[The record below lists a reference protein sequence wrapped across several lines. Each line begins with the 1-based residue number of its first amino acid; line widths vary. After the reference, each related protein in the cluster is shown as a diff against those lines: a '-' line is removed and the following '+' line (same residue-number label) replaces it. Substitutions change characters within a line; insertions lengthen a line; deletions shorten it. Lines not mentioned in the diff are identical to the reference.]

1 MDIDKTLSGESVSYW
16 MDTDPFL
23 PPQGQK
29 DSSCEVCVVGA
40 GIAGLTT
47 AYLLA
52 KEGKSVIVVD
62 MGPLAGGQTGRTT
75 AHLTWAMD
83 ERFFNLIRLHGEQ
96 KAALIGQSHR
106 EAIDRIE
113 AIVAEEL
120 IDCDFQRVDGYL
132 FLDPEKSTD
141 YMQKELEAIHRL
153 GFQSVEMKNSIP
165 HMPFDSGPA
174 IRFPQQ
180 AQVHPLKYMNG
191 LAQAIERYGGQ
202 IYIHYKV
209 DEIKSSPTPQV
220 VLEDG
225 HVITAQQIV
234 VATNS
239 PINDR
244 FAIHTKQAPYRTYA
258 VTATIPK
265 GSVPLGLYWD
275 TEDPYH
281 YVRIANDEKSEIYDL
296 LIVGGEDHK
305 TGQEQTPH
313 RHFTNLETW
322 TRRHFPMVLS
332 FQYRWSGQ
340 VWEPYD
346 GIAYIGK
353 NPGEDNVFI
362 ATGDS
367 GQGMTHGTIA
377 GILLTDLLQN
387 RSNPYVE
394 IYDPSRK
401 TMSAGLEYLKENLN
415 VAWQYSDYLKT
426 SEVAGVEQIPEGEGA
441 VIQRGLRKMAIYKNP
456 DGEVTELSAI
466 CPHLGGV
473 VHWNAVEKSW
483 DCPCHGSRFAV
494 DGSVMNGPALSGL
507 EGGEG
512 ALKINSI
519 PKPQDTS
526 DEYPDPLAPPPPTPP
541 ERSF

>member
-1 MDIDKTLSGESVSYW
+1 MDIDKTFSGESVSCW
-16 MDTDPFL
+16 MDVDPFL

-29 DSSCEVCVVGA
+29 DSNCEICIIGA

-47 AYLLA
+47 AYCLA
-52 KEGKSVIVVD
+52 KEGRSVIVVD

-75 AHLTWAMD
+75 AHLSWALD
-83 ERFFNLIRLHGEQ
+83 DRFFNLVKFHGDQ
-96 KAALIGQSHR
+96 KVALMGQSHR
-106 EAIDRIE
+106 EAIDKIE

-132 FLDPEKSTD
+132 FLDPERSIE
-141 YMQKELEAIHRL
+141 YLQKELETIHRL
-153 GFQSVEMKNSIP
+153 GFQSVEMKKAIP

-180 AQVHPLKYMNG
+180 AQIHPMKYMNG

-209 DEIKSSPTPQV
+209 DQIEGGANPKV

-225 HVITAQQIV
+225 HVITAQKIV
-234 VATNS
+234 VATNT

-244 FAIHTKQAPYRTYA
+244 FAIHTKQAPYRSYV

-275 TEDPYH
+275 TQHPYH
-281 YVRIANDEKSEIYDL
+281 YVRIATDEKSEIYDL
-296 LIVGGEDHK
+296 LLVGGEDHK
-305 TGQEQTPH
+305 TGQEHDPH
-313 RHFTNLETW
+313 RHFSNLEIW
-322 TRRHFPMVLS
+322 ARRHFPMILS

-340 VWEPYD
+340 IWEPVD
-346 GIAYIGK
+346 GVAYIGK

-377 GILLTDLLQN
+377 GILLTDLLQS
-387 RSNPYVE
+387 RSNPYIE

-401 TMSAGLEYLKENLN
+401 TLSAGFEYLKENLN
-415 VAWQYSDYLKT
+415 VAWQYTDYLKT
-426 SEVAGVEQIPEGEGA
+426 SEVPDMEGILPGEGA
-441 VIQRGLRKMAIYKNP
+441 VIQKGLRKFAVYKDP
-456 DGEVTELSAI
+456 QGQITELSAV
-466 CPHLGGV
+466 CPHLGGI
-473 VHWNAVEKSW
+473 VHWNSVEKSW

-519 PKPQDTS
+519 PFPKDTS
-526 DEYPDPLAPPPPTPP
+526 EDYVEPPMP
-541 ERSF
+541 ESRL

>member
-1 MDIDKTLSGESVSYW
+1 

-29 DSSCEVCVVGA
+29 DSNCDICIVGA

-52 KEGKSVIVVD
+52 KEGRSVIVVD

-83 ERFFNLIRLHGEQ
+83 DRYFQLVRYHGDQ
-96 KAALIGQSHR
+96 KTALIGQSHR
-106 EAIDRIE
+106 EAIDKIE
-113 AIVAEEL
+113 SIVAEEL

-132 FLDPEKSTD
+132 FLDPEKSLD
-141 YMQKELEAIHRL
+141 YLQKELETIHRL
-153 GFQSVEMKNSIP
+153 GFQNVEMKSVIP
-165 HMPFDSGPA
+165 HLPFDSGPT

-180 AQVHPLKYMNG
+180 AQLHPMKYMNG

-209 DEIKSSPTPQV
+209 DQIESSPTPKV

-234 VATNS
+234 VATNT

-244 FAIHTKQAPYRTYA
+244 FTIHTKQAPYRTYV

-275 TEDPYH
+275 TLDPYH
-281 YVRIANDEKSEIYDL
+281 YVRIANDDKSDIYDL

-305 TGQEQTPH
+305 TGQDHAPEK
-313 RHFTNLETW
+313 HFTNLESW
-322 TRRHFPMVLS
+322 ARRHFPMILS

-340 VWEPYD
+340 VWEPVD
-346 GIAYIGK
+346 GVAFIGK
-353 NPGEDNVFI
+353 NPGDENVYI

-377 GILLTDLLQN
+377 GLLLTDLLQN

-394 IYDPSRK
+394 IYDPARK
-401 TMSAGLEYLKENLN
+401 TLSAGLEFLKENLN
-415 VAWQYSDYLKT
+415 VAWQYADYIKGSETSDIE
-426 SEVAGVEQIPEGEGA
+426 SIPNGEGA
-441 VIQRGLRKMAIYKNP
+441 VIQKGLHKIAISKNAQ
-456 DGEVTELSAI
+456 GQVTELSAV
-466 CPHLGGV
+466 CPHLGGI
-473 VHWNAVEKSW
+473 VHWNTVEKSW

-512 ALKINSI
+512 ALKINAI
-519 PKPQDTS
+519 PPPQDTS
-526 DEYPDPLAPPPPTPP
+526 DEYPDPLAPPPPNIP
-541 ERSF
+541 EPRV